1 MTDVTL
7 RTTGVISAQLHLAQ
21 PASTLCLAI
30 PEEAERRVT
39 LILVTST
46 LARDGKSV
54 VAVGIA
60 SALRATGATVRLV
73 RIDDSKSAASDAQQL
88 ARVNGVRGS
97 SASVAASDMPTDT
110 DHTVIEASSTRG
122 IDADRTVLVV
132 RQGEAD
138 DDTVSRALAE
148 FNPDA
153 VIVNGVSEHGGPAAI
168 KRIADLGGNAA
179 GAIPQDRHLAAP
191 LVREIAPAVN
201 GELSGDEE
209 LFDESS
215 RDLVIGPVSAHEGM
229 DYFRKYP
236 DKTLITRHDRIDIAL
251 GALDYEPLCLILAG
265 GEPTLP
271 YVAQRAERESFAL
284 ITTSMTTLETVA
296 AIGPLYGNSTFVG
309 ERKLA
314 TAIELV
320 STNVDTDALA

>member
-1 MTDVTL
+1 MT
-7 RTTGVISAQLHLAQ
+7 R
-21 PASTLCLAI
+21 
-30 PEEAERRVT
+30 
-39 LILVTST
+39 ILVTST

-60 SALRATGATVRLV
+60 SALRATGATVRLA
-73 RIDDSKSAASDAQQL
+73 RIDDSESAASDAQQL
-88 ARVNGVRGS
+88 ARVNGVRGGS
-97 SASVAASDMPTDT
+97 DPIAANDVPADT
-110 DHTVIEASSTRG
+110 EHTVIEASSAQG

-138 DDTVSRALAE
+138 DDTVSQALSDL
-148 FNPDA
+148 NPDA
-153 VIVNGVSEHGGPAAI
+153 VIVNGVSEFGGPAAV
-168 KRIADLGGNAA
+168 KRIADLGGNAI

-191 LVREIAPAVN
+191 LVREIAPAVE

-284 ITTSMTTLETVA
+284 ITTSLTTLETVA
-296 AIGPLYGNSTFVG
+296 AIGPLYGNAPFVG

-320 STNVDTDALA
+320 SANVDAGALA

>member
-1 MTDVTL
+1 MT
-7 RTTGVISAQLHLAQ
+7 R
-21 PASTLCLAI
+21 
-30 PEEAERRVT
+30 
-39 LILVTST
+39 ILVTST

-73 RIDDSKSAASDAQQL
+73 RIDDSESAASDAQQL
-88 ARVNGVRGS
+88 ARVNGVRGGS
-97 SASVAASDMPTDT
+97 EPVAASDIPADT
-110 DHTVIEASSTRG
+110 EHTVVEASSAQG

-138 DDTVSRALAE
+138 DDTVSRALADLK
-148 FNPDA
+148 PDA
-153 VIVNGVSEHGGPAAI
+153 VIVNGVSEFGGPTAV
-168 KRIADLGGNAA
+168 KRIADLGGNAI

-191 LVREIAPAVN
+191 LVREIAPAVE

-296 AIGPLYGNSTFVG
+296 AIGPLYGKAPFVG

-320 STNVDTDALA
+320 SANVDTGALA

>member
-1 MTDVTL
+1 MT
-7 RTTGVISAQLHLAQ
+7 R
-21 PASTLCLAI
+21 
-30 PEEAERRVT
+30 
-39 LILVTST
+39 ILVTST

-73 RIDDSKSAASDAQQL
+73 RIDDSESAASDAQQL
-88 ARVNGVRGS
+88 ARVNGVRGGLEP
-97 SASVAASDMPTDT
+97 VAASDIPADT
-110 DHTVIEASSTRG
+110 EHTVVEASSAQG

-138 DDTVSRALAE
+138 DDTVSRGLAE
-148 FNPDA
+148 LKPDA
-153 VIVNGVSEHGGPAAI
+153 VIVNGVSEFGGPAAV
-168 KRIADLGGNAA
+168 KRIADLGGNAI

-191 LVREIAPAVN
+191 LVREIAPAVE

-236 DKTLITRHDRIDIAL
+236 NKTLITRHDRIDIAL

-271 YVAQRAERESFAL
+271 YIAQRAERESFAL
-284 ITTSMTTLETVA
+284 ITTSLTTLETVA
-296 AIGPLYGNSTFVG
+296 AIGPLYGNAPFVG

-320 STNVDTDALA
+320 SANVDTGALA

>member
-1 MTDVTL
+1 MA
-7 RTTGVISAQLHLAQ
+7 R
-21 PASTLCLAI
+21 
-30 PEEAERRVT
+30 
-39 LILVTST
+39 ILVTST

-54 VAVGIA
+54 VAAGLA
-60 SALRATGATVRLV
+60 AALRATGATVRLARV
-73 RIDDSKSAASDAQQL
+73 GDGESAASDASQFS
-88 ARVNGVRGS
+88 RVNGVRGTAAA
-97 SASVAASDMPTDT
+97 SASEVPNDT
-110 DHTVIEASSTRG
+110 DHLLIEASAAEG

-132 RQGEAD
+132 RHGEAD
-138 DDTVSRALAE
+138 DDTVARALAAVR
-148 FNPDA
+148 PDA
-153 VIVNGVSEHGGPAAI
+153 VIVNGVPEHGGPAAQA
-168 KRIADLGGNAA
+168 RIVDLGGNAIA
-179 GAIPQDRHLAAP
+179 AVPQDRHLAAP
-191 LVREIAPAVN
+191 TVRDIAPAVD

-209 LFDESS
+209 LFDEAA

-229 DYFRKYP
+229 EYFRKYP

-284 ITTSMTTLETVA
+284 ITTSLTTLEAVE

-320 STNVDTDALA
+320 SAHISAETLA

>member
-1 MTDVTL
+1 MA
-7 RTTGVISAQLHLAQ
+7 R
-21 PASTLCLAI
+21 
-30 PEEAERRVT
+30 
-39 LILVTST
+39 ILVTST

-54 VAVGIA
+54 VAAGLA
-60 SALRATGATVRLV
+60 AALRATGATVRLARV
-73 RIDDSKSAASDAQQL
+73 DDGESATADAGQFS
-88 ARVNGVRGS
+88 RVNGVRGNPEAV
-97 SASVAASDMPTDT
+97 SASDIPDDT
-110 DHTVIEASSTRG
+110 DHVLIEASGTTSVS
-122 IDADRTVLVV
+122 ADRTVLVV
-132 RQGEAD
+132 RHGEAD

-148 FNPDA
+148 IQPDA
-153 VIVNGVSEHGGPAAI
+153 VIVNGVPEHGGPAAI
-168 KRIADLGGNAA
+168 ARITGLGGNAVA
-179 GAIPQDRHLAAP
+179 AIPQDRHLAAP
-191 LVREIAPAVN
+191 TVRDIAPAVD

-209 LFDESS
+209 LYDEAA

-284 ITTSMTTLETVA
+284 ITTSQTTLEAVES
-296 AIGPLYGNSTFVG
+296 IGPLYGNSAFIG

-320 STNVDTDALA
+320 SANVSTEALA

>member
-1 MTDVTL
+1 MT
-7 RTTGVISAQLHLAQ
+7 R
-21 PASTLCLAI
+21 
-30 PEEAERRVT
+30 
-39 LILVTST
+39 ILVTST

-73 RIDDSKSAASDAQQL
+73 RIDDSESAASDAQQL
-88 ARVNGVRGS
+88 ARVNGVRGGS
-97 SASVAASDMPTDT
+97 EPVAASDIPADT
-110 DHTVIEASSTRG
+110 EHTVVEASSAQG

-138 DDTVSRALAE
+138 DDTVSRALADLK
-148 FNPDA
+148 PDA
-153 VIVNGVSEHGGPAAI
+153 VIVNGVSEFGGPAAV
-168 KRIADLGGNAA
+168 KRIADLGGNAI

-191 LVREIAPAVN
+191 LVREIAPAVE
-201 GELSGDEE
+201 GELSGDED

-284 ITTSMTTLETVA
+284 ITTSLTTLETVA
-296 AIGPLYGNSTFVG
+296 AIGPLYGNAPFVG

-320 STNVDTDALA
+320 SANVDTGALA

>member
-1 MTDVTL
+1 MT
-7 RTTGVISAQLHLAQ
+7 R
-21 PASTLCLAI
+21 
-30 PEEAERRVT
+30 
-39 LILVTST
+39 ILVTST
-46 LARDGKSV
+46 LAGDGKSV
-54 VAVGIA
+54 VAAGIA

-73 RIDDSKSAASDAQQL
+73 RIDDGDSAASDAQQF

-97 SASVAASDMPTDT
+97 SEPVGPGDVSSDT
-110 DHTVIEASSTRG
+110 DHTVIEAASSAG
-122 IDADRTVLVV
+122 IEVDRTVLVV
-132 RQGEAD
+132 RHGEAD
-138 DDTVSRALAE
+138 DDTVTRSLAE
-148 FNPDA
+148 QSPDA
-153 VIVNGVSEHGGPAAI
+153 VIVNGVPERGGQAASD
-168 KRIADLGGNAA
+168 RVAGLGGNVIAA
-179 GAIPQDRHLAAP
+179 LPQDRHLAAP
-191 LVREIAPAVN
+191 TVRDIAPALD

-209 LFDESS
+209 LFDEAS

-251 GALDYEPLCLILAG
+251 GALDYEPLCLIIAG

-284 ITTSMTTLETVA
+284 ITTSLTTLETVA

-309 ERKLA
+309 ERKLE

-320 STNVDTDALA
+320 GANVAADAIA

>member
-1 MTDVTL
+1 MT
-7 RTTGVISAQLHLAQ
+7 R
-21 PASTLCLAI
+21 
-30 PEEAERRVT
+30 
-39 LILVTST
+39 ILVTST

-73 RIDDSKSAASDAQQL
+73 RIDDSESAASDAQQL
-88 ARVNGVRGS
+88 ARVNGVRGGS
-97 SASVAASDMPTDT
+97 EPAAASDIPADT
-110 DHTVIEASSTRG
+110 EHTVVEASSAQG

-138 DDTVSRALAE
+138 DDTVSRALADLK
-148 FNPDA
+148 PDA
-153 VIVNGVSEHGGPAAI
+153 VIVNGVSEFGGPAAV
-168 KRIADLGGNAA
+168 KRIADLGGNAI

-191 LVREIAPAVN
+191 LVREIAPAVE

-284 ITTSMTTLETVA
+284 ITTSLTTLETVA
-296 AIGPLYGNSTFVG
+296 AIGPLYGNAPFVG

-320 STNVDTDALA
+320 SANVDTGALA

>member
-1 MTDVTL
+1 MA
-7 RTTGVISAQLHLAQ
+7 R
-21 PASTLCLAI
+21 
-30 PEEAERRVT
+30 
-39 LILVTST
+39 ILVTST

-54 VAVGIA
+54 VAAGLA
-60 SALRATGATVRLV
+60 AALRATGDTVRLARV
-73 RIDDSKSAASDAQQL
+73 DDGESAAADARQFS
-88 ARVNGVRGS
+88 RVSGVRGNPLAV
-97 SASVAASDMPTDT
+97 SASEIPGDT
-110 DHTVIEASSTRG
+110 DHVLLEASAAASL
-122 IDADRTVLVV
+122 DADRTVLVI
-132 RQGEAD
+132 RHGEAD

-148 FNPDA
+148 IQPDA
-153 VIVNGVSEHGGPAAI
+153 VIVNGVPEYGGAAAI
-168 KRIADLGGNAA
+168 ARIAGLGGNAIA
-179 GAIPQDRHLAAP
+179 AIPQDRHLAAP
-191 LVREIAPAVN
+191 TVRDIAPAVE

-209 LFDESS
+209 LFDEAA

-284 ITTSMTTLETVA
+284 ITTSQTTLEAVDS
-296 AIGPLYGNSTFVG
+296 IGPLYGNSAFVG

-320 STNVDTDALA
+320 SANVSAEAFA